1 MTTLKPLTAALLAFT
16 FWAAAPAW
24 AQTTPPATAA
34 TAAPSGTAT
43 APLYVALGE
52 KAGIRA
58 VMDDLVQRL
67 STDARTAEMF
77 KETNRN
83 ALASQLT
90 NQACQLVGGPCV
102 YKGPD
107 MKESHENLKITKVHF
122 NALVEMA
129 QQAMAAKGVPFATQ
143 NQLLALLAPMHRDV
157 ITVR

>member
-1 MTTLKPLTAALLAFT
+1 MTTHTAFTAALLALT
-16 FWAAAPAW
+16 LVATTPAW
-24 AQTTPPATAA
+24 AQNTPAA
-34 TAAPSGTAT
+34 A
-43 APLYVALGE
+43 APLYTALGE

-67 STDARTAEMF
+67 STDTRTADMF
-77 KETNRN
+77 KETNRA

-90 NQACQLVGGPCV
+90 NQACQLAGGPCV

-107 MKESHENLKITKVHF
+107 MKEAHENQKITKAHF

>member
-1 MTTLKPLTAALLAFT
+1 MTTQNPLTAALLAFT

-24 AQTTPPATAA
+24 AQTAA
-34 TAAPSGTAT
+34 AAAPVAPSGTAT

-58 VMDDLVQRL
+58 VMDDLVLRL
-67 STDARTAEMF
+67 ATDARTAEMF

-90 NQACQLVGGPCV
+90 NQACQLAGGPCV

-107 MKESHENLKITKVHF
+107 MKESHENLKITKAHF

>member
-1 MTTLKPLTAALLAFT
+1 MTPHTLLITALLALT
-16 FWAAAPAW
+16 LGTAPAW
-24 AQTTPPATAA
+24 AQTPTAA
-34 TAAPSGTAT
+34 
-43 APLYVALGE
+43 APLYTALGE

-67 STDARTAEMF
+67 ATDTRTADMF
-77 KETNRN
+77 KDTNRN

-90 NQACQLVGGPCV
+90 NQACQLAGGPCV

-107 MKESHENLKITKVHF
+107 MKEAHENQKITKSHF

-129 QQAMAAKGVPFATQ
+129 QQAMAAKGVPFAAQ

>member
-1 MTTLKPLTAALLAFT
+1 MMSHTPLIAALLVLTLGTTAPT
-16 FWAAAPAW
+16 WAQTPTAAAP
-24 AQTTPPATAA
+24 
-34 TAAPSGTAT
+34 
-43 APLYVALGE
+43 LYTALGE

-67 STDARTAEMF
+67 ATDARTADMF
-77 KETNRN
+77 KDTNRN

-90 NQACQLVGGPCV
+90 NQACQLAGGPCV

-107 MKESHENLKITKVHF
+107 MKEAHENQKITKAHF

-129 QQAMAAKGVPFATQ
+129 QQAMAAKGVPFAAQ

>member
-1 MTTLKPLTAALLAFT
+1 MMSHTPLIAALLVLTLGTTAPT
-16 FWAAAPAW
+16 WAQTPTAAAP
-24 AQTTPPATAA
+24 
-34 TAAPSGTAT
+34 
-43 APLYVALGE
+43 LYTALGE

-67 STDARTAEMF
+67 ATDTRTADMF
-77 KETNRN
+77 KDTNRN

-90 NQACQLVGGPCV
+90 NQACQLAGGPCV

-107 MKESHENLKITKVHF
+107 MKEAHENQKITKAHF

-129 QQAMAAKGVPFATQ
+129 QQAMAAKGVPFAAQ

>member
-1 MTTLKPLTAALLAFT
+1 MMSHTPLIAALLVLTLGTTAST
-16 FWAAAPAW
+16 WAQTPAAAAP
-24 AQTTPPATAA
+24 
-34 TAAPSGTAT
+34 
-43 APLYVALGE
+43 LYTALGE

-58 VMDDLVQRL
+58 IMDDLVLRL
-67 STDARTAEMF
+67 ATDARTADMF
-77 KETNRN
+77 KDTNRN

-90 NQACQLVGGPCV
+90 NQACQLAGGPCV

-107 MKESHENLKITKVHF
+107 MKEAHENQKITKAHF

-129 QQAMAAKGVPFATQ
+129 QQAMAAKGVPFAAQ

>member
-1 MTTLKPLTAALLAFT
+1 MTTPKPLTAALLAFT

-24 AQTTPPATAA
+24 AQTAA
-34 TAAPSGTAT
+34 AAAPVAPSGTAT
-43 APLYVALGE
+43 APLYAALGE

-58 VMDDLVQRL
+58 VMDDLVLRL
-67 STDARTAEMF
+67 ATDARTAEMF

-90 NQACQLVGGPCV
+90 NQACQLAGGPCV

-107 MKESHENLKITKVHF
+107 MKESHENLKITKAHF

>member
-1 MTTLKPLTAALLAFT
+1 MMSHTPLIAALLALT
-16 FWAAAPAW
+16 LGTTAPTWAQTPTAAAP
-24 AQTTPPATAA
+24 
-34 TAAPSGTAT
+34 
-43 APLYVALGE
+43 LYTALGE

-67 STDARTAEMF
+67 ATDTRTADMF
-77 KETNRN
+77 KDTNRN

-90 NQACQLVGGPCV
+90 NQACQLAGGPCV

-107 MKESHENLKITKVHF
+107 MKEAHENQKITKAHF

-129 QQAMAAKGVPFATQ
+129 QQAMAAKGVPFAAQ

>member
-1 MTTLKPLTAALLAFT
+1 MTPQKTLTAALLALA
-16 FWAAAPAW
+16 FWGSAPAW
-24 AQTTPPATAA
+24 AQTTP
-34 TAAPSGTAT
+34 TAAPPVT
-43 APLYVALGE
+43 APLYAALGE

-67 STDARTAEMF
+67 ATDPRTADMF

-90 NQACQLVGGPCV
+90 NQACQLAGGPCV

-107 MKESHENLKITKVHF
+107 MKESHENLKITKAHF